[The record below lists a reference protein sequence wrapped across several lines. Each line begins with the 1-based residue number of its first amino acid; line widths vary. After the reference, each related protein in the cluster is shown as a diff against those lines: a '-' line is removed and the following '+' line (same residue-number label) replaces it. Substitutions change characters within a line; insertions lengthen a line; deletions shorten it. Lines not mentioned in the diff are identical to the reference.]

1 MSMMS
6 GATYIVLFEFD
17 ETMIDNIDTVIFT
30 FAGLNTITKKYPKEV
45 VYKDGL
51 FAVSFTQEDT
61 YALAGVGGCYVKTEA
76 LVAFKNKS
84 VEKKRLRQISINGTL
99 NNTVIEGNT
108 PSADNILDRITFD
121 ISGSVIV
128 ARADSSGTI
137 SPEAIEKAVSDY
149 LEKNPVTGIKGEK
162 GDPGEPGPKGEK
174 GDPGE
179 PGPKGEK
186 GDPGEPGP
194 KGDPGNPGE
203 PGQDGKSAYD
213 VAVENGFVGTE
224 SEWLE
229 SLKGAD
235 GNDGRTP
242 VKGTD
247 YWTPDDK
254 AEIVNDVLASLP
266 RAESEVY

>member
-17 ETMIDNIDTVIFT
+17 ETIIDNIDTVIFT
-30 FAGLNTITKKYPKEV
+30 FAGLNTITKEYPKEV

-76 LVAFKNKS
+76 LVVFKNKS
-84 VEKKRLRQISINGTL
+84 VEKKRLRQLSINGTL
-99 NNTVIEGNT
+99 NDTVIEGNT

-121 ISGSVIV
+121 VSGSVIV

-137 SPEAIEKAVSDY
+137 SPEVIEKAVSDY
-149 LEKNPVTGIKGEK
+149 LEKNPEIGA
-162 GDPGEPGPKGEK
+162 
-174 GDPGE
+174 
-179 PGPKGEK
+179 KGEK

-203 PGQDGKSAYD
+203 PGRDGKSAYD
-213 VAVENGFVGTE
+213 IAVENGFVGTE
-224 SEWLE
+224 SQWLE
-229 SLKGAD
+229 SLKGADGND

-247 YWTPDDK
+247 YWTSDDK
-254 AEIVNDVLASLP
+254 AEIVNDVLESLP

>member
-17 ETMIDNIDTVIFT
+17 ETIIDSIDTVIFT

-137 SPEAIEKAVSDY
+137 SPEVIEKAVSDY
-149 LEKNPVTGIKGEK
+149 LEKNPVTGIKG
-162 GDPGEPGPKGEK
+162 D
-174 GDPGE
+174 
-179 PGPKGEK
+179 K

-194 KGDPGNPGE
+194 KGDPGR
-203 PGQDGKSAYD
+203 DGKSAYD
-213 VAVENGFVGTE
+213 ISVENGFVGTE

-235 GNDGRTP
+235 GNDGNDGRTP

-247 YWTPDDK
+247 YWTSDDK

>member
-76 LVAFKNKS
+76 LVVFKNKS

-128 ARADSSGTI
+128 ARADSSGVI
-137 SPEAIEKAVSDY
+137 SPEDIEKAVSDY

-162 GDPGEPGPKGEK
+162 GDPGEPGPKG
-174 GDPGE
+174 
-179 PGPKGEK
+179 
-186 GDPGEPGP
+186 
-194 KGDPGNPGE
+194 DPGNPGE
-203 PGQDGKSAYD
+203 PGRDGKSAYD

-242 VKGTD
+242 LKGTD
-247 YWTPDDK
+247 YWTSDDK
-254 AEIVNDVLASLP
+254 AEIVNDVLGSLP

>member
-17 ETMIDNIDTVIFT
+17 ETIIDSIDTVIFT

-137 SPEAIEKAVSDY
+137 SPEVIEKAVSDY
-149 LEKNPVTGIKGEK
+149 LEKNPVTGIKG
-162 GDPGEPGPKGEK
+162 D
-174 GDPGE
+174 
-179 PGPKGEK
+179 K

-194 KGDPGNPGE
+194 KGDPGR
-203 PGQDGKSAYD
+203 DGKSAYD
-213 VAVENGFVGTE
+213 ISVENGFVGTE

-235 GNDGRTP
+235 GANGTDGKDGLKGADGYTP

-247 YWTPDDK
+247 YWTADDK
-254 AEIVNDVLASLP
+254 TEIVNDVLEALP
-266 RAESEVY
+266 KAESEVY

>member
-17 ETMIDNIDTVIFT
+17 ETIIDNIDTVIFT
-30 FAGLNTITKKYPKEV
+30 FAGLNTITKEYPKEV

-162 GDPGEPGPKGEK
+162 GDPGEPGPKG
-174 GDPGE
+174 
-179 PGPKGEK
+179 
-186 GDPGEPGP
+186 
-194 KGDPGNPGE
+194 DPGNPGE
-203 PGQDGKSAYD
+203 PGRDGKSAYD
-213 VAVENGFVGTE
+213 IAVENGFVGTE

-229 SLKGAD
+229 SLKGTD
-235 GNDGRTP
+235 GNNGNDGRTP

-247 YWTPDDK
+247 YWTSDDK
-254 AEIVNDVLASLP
+254 AEIINDVLESLP

>member
-17 ETMIDNIDTVIFT
+17 ETMINNIDTVIFT

-45 VYKDGL
+45 VYKNGL

-61 YALAGVGGCYVKTEA
+61 YALAGVRGCYVKTEA
-76 LVAFKNKS
+76 LVVFKNKS

-137 SPEAIEKAVSDY
+137 SPEAIEKAISDY
-149 LEKNPVTGIKGEK
+149 LEKNPEIGTKGEK
-162 GDPGEPGPKGEK
+162 GDPGEPGP
-174 GDPGE
+174 
-179 PGPKGEK
+179 K

-203 PGQDGKSAYD
+203 PGRDGKSAYD
-213 VAVENGFVGTE
+213 IAVENGFVGTE

-235 GNDGRTP
+235 GNDGNDGRTP

-247 YWTPDDK
+247 YWTSDDK
-254 AEIVNDVLASLP
+254 AEIVNDVLESLP

>member
-17 ETMIDNIDTVIFT
+17 ETIIDSIDTVIFT

-137 SPEAIEKAVSDY
+137 SPEVIEKAVSDY
-149 LEKNPVTGIKGEK
+149 LEKNPVTGIKG
-162 GDPGEPGPKGEK
+162 D
-174 GDPGE
+174 
-179 PGPKGEK
+179 K

-194 KGDPGNPGE
+194 KGDPGR
-203 PGQDGKSAYD
+203 DGKSAYD
-213 VAVENGFVGTE
+213 ISVENGFVGTE

-235 GNDGRTP
+235 GNDGHTP

-247 YWTPDDK
+247 YWTSDDK
-254 AEIVNDVLASLP
+254 AEIVNDVLGSLP

>member
-17 ETMIDNIDTVIFT
+17 ETIINNIDTVIFT

-76 LVAFKNKS
+76 LVVFKNKS

-128 ARADSSGTI
+128 ARVDSSGTI

-162 GDPGEPGPKGEK
+162 GDPGEPGQKGEK
-174 GDPGE
+174 GD
-179 PGPKGEK
+179 
-186 GDPGEPGP
+186 
-194 KGDPGNPGE
+194 
-203 PGQDGKSAYD
+203 SAYD
-213 VAVENGFVGTE
+213 IAVENGFVGTE

-235 GNDGRTP
+235 GNNGHTP

-247 YWTPDDK
+247 YWTSDDK
-254 AEIVNDVLASLP
+254 AEIVNDVLGSLP

>member
-45 VYKDGL
+45 VYKEGL
-51 FAVSFTQEDT
+51 FSVSFTQEDT

-76 LVAFKNKS
+76 LVVFKNKS

-162 GDPGEPGPKGEK
+162 GDPGEPGPKG
-174 GDPGE
+174 DT
-179 PGPKGEK
+179 
-186 GDPGEPGP
+186 
-194 KGDPGNPGE
+194 GNPGE

-247 YWTPDDK
+247 YWTSDDK
-254 AEIVNDVLASLP
+254 AEIVNDVLGSLP

>member
-17 ETMIDNIDTVIFT
+17 ETIIDNIDTVIFT
-30 FAGLNTITKKYPKEV
+30 FAGLNTITKEYPKEV

-61 YALAGVGGCYVKTEA
+61 YALAGGGGCYVKTEA
-76 LVAFKNKS
+76 LVVFKNKS
-84 VEKKRLRQISINGTL
+84 VEKKRLRQLSINGTL

-121 ISGSVIV
+121 VSGSVIV
-128 ARADSSGTI
+128 ARADSSGAI
-137 SPEAIEKAVSDY
+137 SQEAIEKAVSDY
-149 LEKNPVTGIKGEK
+149 LEKNPEIGAKGDK

-179 PGPKGEK
+179 PGVK
-186 GDPGEPGP
+186 GDPGR
-194 KGDPGNPGE
+194 
-203 PGQDGKSAYD
+203 DGKSAYD
-213 VAVENGFVGTE
+213 VAVDNGFVGNE
-224 SEWLE
+224 SQWLE
-229 SLKGAD
+229 SLKGADGND

-247 YWTPDDK
+247 YWTSDDK
-254 AEIVNDVLASLP
+254 AEIVNDVLESLP

>member
-17 ETMIDNIDTVIFT
+17 ETIIDSIDTVIFT

-137 SPEAIEKAVSDY
+137 SPEVIEKAVSDY
-149 LEKNPVTGIKGEK
+149 LEKNPVTGIKG
-162 GDPGEPGPKGEK
+162 D
-174 GDPGE
+174 
-179 PGPKGEK
+179 K

-194 KGDPGNPGE
+194 KGDPGR
-203 PGQDGKSAYD
+203 DGKSAYD
-213 VAVENGFVGTE
+213 ISVENGFVGTE

-235 GNDGRTP
+235 GNNGNDGHTP

-247 YWTPDDK
+247 YWTADDK
-254 AEIVNDVLASLP
+254 TEIVNDVLASLP